1 MMGRYE
7 EAIATYEQARA
18 LGGDPRTIDE
28 NIQESRQGL
37 ARRG

>member
-1 MMGRYE
+1 MIGRYE

-18 LGGDPRTIDE
+18 LGGDLRTIDG
-28 NIQESRQGL
+28 NIQAR